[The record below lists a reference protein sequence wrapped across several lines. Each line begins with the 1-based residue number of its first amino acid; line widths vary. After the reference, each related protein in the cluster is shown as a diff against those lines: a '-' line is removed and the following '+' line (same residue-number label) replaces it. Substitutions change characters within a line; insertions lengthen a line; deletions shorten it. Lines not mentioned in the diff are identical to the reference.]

1 MAIGETEYVCCVGPN
16 HPLASSLF
24 VSCAQLQHEPV
35 AMPDRDSDCGRF
47 VSQLFERS
55 GLCLD
60 PILETSQMDT
70 IRNCVSAGNAV
81 SFVNKEYVDLFPG
94 QLVGIPLDGMEKKEK
109 LYLIWPRNGGVSSGL
124 SKLKD
129 CLSRVAPLL

>member
-1 MAIGETEYVCCVGPN
+1 
-16 HPLASSLF
+16 
-24 VSCAQLQHEPV
+24 
-35 AMPDRDSDCGRF
+35 MPDRDSDCGRF
-47 VSQLFERS
+47 VSQLFDRIVSQLFDRS